1 MKEKLIALLIGIL
14 LGVAAIAAAFRKG
27 ESKGEAEARADAQ
40 GETLRQLTKNKE
52 VQDAVRAT
60 TDDAVANELRDNWT
74 RD

>member
-27 ESKGEAEARADAQ
+27 ESKGEAEAKAAAQ
-40 GETLRQLTKNKE
+40 DETLKNITEAKE